1 MGFHFCHNLFN
12 LLSKSF
18 IAFINSKSSLKKNKN
33 NNNNILRRGRGVYL
47 CNLYFTYSQIALL
60 SRGNSTCPNDKNAPN
75 PNEYLATVESQSL
88 NFEYLGW
95 EIELQCEVYCIWRN
109 KFFDHFLIRVFYLN
123 IWILYY

>member
-75 PNEYLATVESQSL
+75 PNEDLATVESQSL
-88 NFEYLGW
+88 NFEYLG
-95 EIELQCEVYCIWRN
+95 EKLSYNVRFTAFGGTN
-109 KFFDHFLIRVFYLN
+109 FLTISSFGSF
-123 IWILYY
+123 I

>member
-18 IAFINSKSSLKKNKN
+18 IAFINSKSSLKIK
-33 NNNNILRRGRGVYL
+33 ILRRGRGVYL

-88 NFEYLGW
+88 NFEYLG
-95 EIELQCEVYCIWRN
+95 
-109 KFFDHFLIRVFYLN
+109 
-123 IWILYY
+123 